1 MRYIIG
7 LIIGVVLMTTWPQ
20 QTRLIFASALE
31 YIELGTDKARNQ
43 MDNKKKSGLGS
54 NTELMIGMI
63 LLSGASDAS
72 FLSSIFDML
81 NHDNYMPQA
90 YSGIDTVKKHT
101 SYPPKQ
107 HTHLY
112 MEHLINHPNKR
123 KYVAKGV
130 SKSKKTSPYNENE

>member
-1 MRYIIG
+1 MKYVVG

-20 QTRLIFASALE
+20 QTRLIFASAFE
-31 YIELGTDKARNQ
+31 YIELGIDKARNQ

-54 NTELMIGMI
+54 HTKLMIGMI

-72 FLSSIFDML
+72 FVSSVLDML

-90 YSGIDTVKKHT
+90 YSGIDMTNKHT

-107 HTHLY
+107 HTHFIHGASDKSPQQRHVKGKASRL
-112 MEHLINHPNKR
+112 KR
-123 KYVAKGV
+123 TGID
-130 SKSKKTSPYNENE
+130 NENE